1 MVVVSDANTLKIEKN
16 HLDILSTSA
25 RNLITDVALFDWC
38 IFILHYAKILWFSLR
53 ICWGNIVSEKKMS
66 SQRFLG
72 RDFYLHFLFSFGR
85 RTYDLVPFDRTS
97 LLFFFFTIS
106 EHKCPVDEREQLEET
121 LPLILG
127 LILGLVIVVTLAIY
141 HIHHKMTANQV
152 QIPRDRS
159 QYKHMG

>member
-1 MVVVSDANTLKIEKN
+1 MFLEKSF
-16 HLDILSTSA
+16 H
-25 RNLITDVALFDWC
+25 
-38 IFILHYAKILWFSLR
+38 
-53 ICWGNIVSEKKMS
+53 
-66 SQRFLG
+66 
-72 RDFYLHFLFSFGR
+72 LHFSFCFDR
-85 RTYDLVPFDRTS
+85 RAYDLKCFDRS
-97 LLFFFFTIS
+97 WFLFFFFPIS

-152 QIPRDRS
+152 QIPRDQS

>member
-1 MVVVSDANTLKIEKN
+1 MT
-16 HLDILSTSA
+16 HSA
-25 RNLITDVALFDWC
+25 TEA
-38 IFILHYAKILWFSLR
+38 SLR
-53 ICWGNIVSEKKMS
+53 DCVTSGFVLLLVGGPRIQNMS
-66 SQRFLG
+66 LA
-72 RDFYLHFLFSFGR
+72 LTAFSF
-85 RTYDLVPFDRTS
+85 
-97 LLFFFFTIS
+97 LLS

-127 LILGLVIVVTLAIY
+127 LILGLVIVITLVIY

>member
-1 MVVVSDANTLKIEKN
+1 MLP
-16 HLDILSTSA
+16 HLIAVFLFYIVQKYCNSA
-25 RNLITDVALFDWC
+25 LELVG
-38 IFILHYAKILWFSLR
+38 KILFL
-53 ICWGNIVSEKKMS
+53 EKKKS
-66 SQRFLG
+66 SQRFLE
-72 RDFYLHFLFSFGR
+72 RDFYLHFPFSFGR
-85 RTYDLVPFDRTS
+85 RTYDLVPFDRIS
-97 LLFFFFTIS
+97 LLLFFFPIS

-141 HIHHKMTANQV
+141 HIHQKMTANQV

>member
-1 MVVVSDANTLKIEKN
+1 MSPQSFLEKSFCL
-16 HLDILSTSA
+16 HLP
-25 RNLITDVALFDWC
+25 
-38 IFILHYAKILWFSLR
+38 
-53 ICWGNIVSEKKMS
+53 
-66 SQRFLG
+66 
-72 RDFYLHFLFSFGR
+72 FSFDR
-85 RTYDLVPFDRTS
+85 KTYGLEYFDRSS
-97 LLFFFFTIS
+97 LLFFFFPIS

-159 QYKHMG
+159 EYKHMG